1 MLPKTCSSPSALVRP
16 SCHSL
21 GWWASVA
28 IAPTI
33 LLGTDMVFAQSPNP
47 GPVNPTVSGD
57 RVVRPTLRLGSQGE
71 SVKEIQSLL
80 ALLGY
85 YGGAVTGLY
94 QEDTE
99 RAVRDFQRA
108 AGITPDG
115 IVGPTTWSQ
124 LFPDPRAAA
133 PTSTPATATTGPTQA
148 PAPASPPGGQPS
160 QTTTGGLPVLRPGMR
175 GEAVRQL
182 QEKLRAKG
190 VYQGPIDGVFGSAT
204 EAAVR
209 EIQRRHNL
217 VSDGIVG
224 PETWKVL

>member
-1 MLPKTCSSPSALVRP
+1 
-16 SCHSL
+16 
-21 GWWASVA
+21 
-28 IAPTI
+28 
-33 LLGTDMVFAQSPNP
+33 MVLAQSPNN
-47 GPVNPTVSGD
+47 GPANPTVSGG
-57 RVVRPTLRLGSQGE
+57 RIVRPTLRLGSQGE
-71 SVKEIQSLL
+71 SVKELQSLL
-80 ALLGY
+80 VLLGY
-85 YGGAVTGLY
+85 YGGPVTSLY

-124 LFPDPRAAA
+124 LFPAPGATAPL
-133 PTSTPATATTGPTQA
+133 PTSTQATATNGPTQA
-148 PAPASPPGGQPS
+148 PAPAAQPNQAS
-160 QTTTGGLPVLRPGMR
+160 SSSLPVLRPGMR

-190 VYQGPIDGVFGSAT
+190 VYQGPIDGVFGSGT

>member
-1 MLPKTCSSPSALVRP
+1 MLPKICSSPSRPLRP
-16 SCHSL
+16 SGYGL

-28 IAPTI
+28 IAST
-33 LLGTDMVFAQSPNP
+33 LLLTADMVFAQSPNP
-47 GPVNPTVSGD
+47 GPVNPTVSGG
-57 RVVRPTLRLGSQGE
+57 RIVRPTLRLGSQGE
-71 SVKEIQSLL
+71 SVKELQSLL

-85 YGGAVTGLY
+85 YDGPVTGLY

-99 RAVRDFQRA
+99 RAVRNFQRA

-124 LFPDPRAAA
+124 LFPAPGSAA

-148 PAPASPPGGQPS
+148 PTPASPPAAQPN
-160 QTTTGGLPVLRPGMR
+160 QTDPSSLPVLRPGMR

>member
-1 MLPKTCSSPSALVRP
+1 GYG
-16 SCHSL
+16 L

-28 IAPTI
+28 IAPTM
-33 LLGTDMVFAQSPNP
+33 LLNADMVLAQSPNN
-47 GPVNPTVSGD
+47 GPANPTISGG
-57 RVVRPTLRLGSQGE
+57 RIVRPTLRLGSQGE
-71 SVKEIQSLL
+71 SVKELQSLL
-80 ALLGY
+80 VLLGY
-85 YGGAVTGLY
+85 YGGPVTSLY

-124 LFPDPRAAA
+124 LFPAPGAAA
-133 PTSTPATATTGPTQA
+133 PLPTSTQATATTGPTQA
-148 PAPASPPGGQPS
+148 PTSPPAAQPNQASPS
-160 QTTTGGLPVLRPGMR
+160 SLPVLRPGMG

>member
-1 MLPKTCSSPSALVRP
+1 
-16 SCHSL
+16 
-21 GWWASVA
+21 
-28 IAPTI
+28 
-33 LLGTDMVFAQSPNP
+33 MVLAQSPNN
-47 GPVNPTVSGD
+47 GPANPTISGG
-57 RVVRPTLRLGSQGE
+57 RIVRPTLRLGSQGE
-71 SVKEIQSLL
+71 SVKELQSLL
-80 ALLGY
+80 VLLGY
-85 YGGAVTGLY
+85 YGGPVTSLY

-124 LFPDPRAAA
+124 LFPAPGAADPLPAY
-133 PTSTPATATTGPTQA
+133 TQATATTGPT
-148 PAPASPPGGQPS
+148 PAPASAPAAQPNQADPS
-160 QTTTGGLPVLRPGMR
+160 NLPVLRPGMR

-190 VYQGPIDGVFGSAT
+190 VYQGAIDGVFGSAT

-217 VSDGIVG
+217 ISDGIVG

>member
-1 MLPKTCSSPSALVRP
+1 M
-16 SCHSL
+16 
-21 GWWASVA
+21 
-28 IAPTI
+28 
-33 LLGTDMVFAQSPNP
+33 LLGADMALAQSPNP
-47 GPVNPTVSGD
+47 GPANPTVSGG
-57 RVVRPTLRLGSQGE
+57 RIVRPTLRLGSQGD
-71 SVKEIQSLL
+71 SVKEVQSVL

-85 YGGAVTGLY
+85 YSGSVTGLY

-99 RAVRDFQRA
+99 GAVRAFQRA

-124 LFPDPRAAA
+124 LFPDPGPAAN
-133 PTSTPATATTGPTQA
+133 PPTATQPGASAGTSQTPGLSSP
-148 PAPASPPGGQPS
+148 PASQPTPS
-160 QTTTGGLPVLRPGMR
+160 PARDLPVLRTGMS
-175 GEAVRQL
+175 GEPVRQL

-204 EAAVR
+204 ETAVR

-224 PETWKVL
+224 PATWGVL

>member
-1 MLPKTCSSPSALVRP
+1 MLI
-16 SCHSL
+16 
-21 GWWASVA
+21 SV
-28 IAPTI
+28 
-33 LLGTDMVFAQSPNP
+33 DMVLAQSPNN
-47 GPVNPTVSGD
+47 GPANPTVSGG
-57 RVVRPTLRLGSQGE
+57 RIVRPTLRLGSQGE
-71 SVKEIQSLL
+71 SVKELQSLL
-80 ALLGY
+80 VLLGY
-85 YGGAVTGLY
+85 YGGPVTSLY

-124 LFPDPRAAA
+124 LFPDPGATAPL
-133 PTSTPATATTGPTQA
+133 PTSTQATATTGPAQA
-148 PAPASPPGGQPS
+148 PAPASAPVAQANQAS
-160 QTTTGGLPVLRPGMR
+160 SSSLPVLRPGMR

-190 VYQGPIDGVFGSAT
+190 VYQGPIDGIFGSAT